1 MAGALVEHK
10 LITLQN
16 QVGLIDSRAKDT
28 VKNHELRDILT
39 IFSFFFILFE
49 IAFLTLSFAIKF
61 SPLNHLPDWAANLL
75 WDLRIFIS
83 AGTAALIYSV
93 ITNSIKPRLTSL
105 NPEYAAVRTPLEGTN

>member
-16 QVGLIDSRAKDT
+16 QVGLIDSRVKDT

-49 IAFLTLSFAIKF
+49 IAFLALSFAIKF
-61 SPLNHLPDWAANLL
+61 SPLNQLPDWAANLL
-75 WDLRIFIS
+75 WDFRIFIS
-83 AGTAALIYSV
+83 AGAAASIYS
-93 ITNSIKPRLTSL
+93 IIANNIKPRLNSL
-105 NPEYAAVRTPLEGTN
+105 NPEYAAARTPLEETN